1 MVKVKCGPYLHQGA
15 ELLPSSWQVLGRE
28 ANLCPTEPVRNQGTT
43 GGPAGNQDRLREWRK
58 NSGLHVESNM
68 TKEREGR
75 RCR

>member
-1 MVKVKCGPYLHQGA
+1 MGFTCTKVLNSCPRPGK
-15 ELLPSSWQVLGRE
+15 SWAGKQT
-28 ANLCPTEPVRNQGTT
+28 CTPTEPVRNQGTT

-75 RCR
+75 KQGCDPGL